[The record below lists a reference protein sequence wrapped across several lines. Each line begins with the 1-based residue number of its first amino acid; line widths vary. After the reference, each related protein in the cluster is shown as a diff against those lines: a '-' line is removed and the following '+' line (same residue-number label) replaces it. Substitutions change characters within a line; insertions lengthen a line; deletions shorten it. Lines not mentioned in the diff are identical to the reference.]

1 MDTEQRCVKPGGL
14 NWLALFASTG
24 TLICCALPILLV
36 TLGAGA
42 TVAALTSA
50 FPILITLSVHKLWV
64 FVGSGAMLVLAAWMT
79 WRPGRACPTRGAL
92 AQACDRAGVWNR
104 RILTLAIAIW
114 GIGFLAAF
122 ALYPLVRWWDG
133 L

>member
-1 MDTEQRCVKPGGL
+1 MKPGGL

-50 FPILITLSVHKLWV
+50 FPILIALSEHKLWV
-64 FVGSGAMLVLAAWMT
+64 FAGSGAMLALAAWMS
-79 WRPGRACPTRGAL
+79 WRRGRACPTQPAL
-92 AQACDRAGVWNR
+92 AQACHKAGLWNR

-114 GIGFLAAF
+114 GIGLFAAF